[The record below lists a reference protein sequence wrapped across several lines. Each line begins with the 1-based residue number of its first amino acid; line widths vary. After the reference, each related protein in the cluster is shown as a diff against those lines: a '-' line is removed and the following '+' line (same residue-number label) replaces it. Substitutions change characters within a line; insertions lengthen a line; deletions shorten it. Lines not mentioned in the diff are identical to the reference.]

1 MYISAHAK
9 EFGDGGVAETSV
21 DALNTYSWLAAESS
35 HGPLVRTT
43 GEGGWTGDL
52 NSLGPSVMLVG

>member
-21 DALNTYSWLAAESS
+21 DALNTHGWLRKDPTALLLKLLAKVV
-35 HGPLVRTT
+35 GPVI
-43 GEGGWTGDL
+43 
-52 NSLGPSVMLVG
+52 